1 MRTCIAICAGL
12 LILGLAPMA
21 EAAKDGKQAFDAGR
35 LEDIHIEGEIP
46 VPQVLFVTGRDQR
59 RFMDFQHRRYLKT
72 SLEVGKATVLPS
84 WITLVGNG
92 STEARKETTP

>member
-12 LILGLAPMA
+12 LLLGLTSQA
-21 EAAKDGKQAFDAGR
+21 EAAKDKQKNIDAGR

-84 WITLVGNG
+84 WITLVGNNPVD
-92 STEARKETTP
+92 ARKETTP

>member
-1 MRTCIAICAGL
+1 MKTCIAICAGL
-12 LILGLAPMA
+12 LILSFASQV
-21 EAAKDGKQAFDAGR
+21 EAARDEEKNINAGR

-46 VPQVLFVTGRDQR
+46 VPQVLFVTARDQR

-84 WITLVGNG
+84 WITLVGNKPVD
-92 STEARKETTP
+92 ARKETTP